1 MVCFSVV
8 RLWCYKTLAKLC
20 VCAHTSLYR
29 LYCEDRELSGF
40 LFMCVFFSLHVIQL
54 YIHLHCAAN
63 NFILGKS
70 PNTQKAHKYL
80 QSACDMSFVTH
91 LLLWASLTFLK
102 DFLFKTKSYLFVYRW
117 FNRWFI
123 VAALRML
130 FQLTF
135 MCTLY
140 LIYLSRSTKRKEMT
154 AILYDTFCKTAF
166 RESGATF

>member
-1 MVCFSVV
+1 MSSDYGAIKPWQSCVFVHTQVCTD
-8 RLWCYKTLAKLC
+8 CIAKIMNYQVFFLC
-20 VCAHTSLYR
+20 VCF
-29 LYCEDRELSGF
+29 F
-40 LFMCVFFSLHVIQL
+40 LFML
-54 YIHLHCAAN
+54 YSYTFTYIVLATTSFWAN
-63 NFILGKS
+63 LRTHKKHT
-70 PNTQKAHKYL
+70 NTSGRRAI
-80 QSACDMSFVTH
+80 CH
-91 LLLWASLTFLK
+91 LLHTYFSGPVWHFWRI
-102 DFLFKTKSYLFVYRW
+102 FFFKTKSYLFVYRW